1 MVTGLSQLS
10 FCHLAKKGLRRIS
23 WADRGVSEMSKEP
36 RLIIVGGPSG
46 SGKTSTAAFIAEKY
60 PLIVHYRQQLTTRQ
74 PRENEYNHRPYI
86 YLANGELEEMR
97 KRGEIV
103 VITDF
108 AGNFYAYDNRFVQS
122 VKAHF
127 GQGKSIVVDSIHS
140 IHDWLRFSQETQVS
154 CT

>member
-1 MVTGLSQLS
+1 
-10 FCHLAKKGLRRIS
+10 
-23 WADRGVSEMSKEP
+23 MSKEP